1 MMQLLSKYH
10 NLWISMGLSMGI
22 PKHLVEDFVQEM
34 YLRLNKY
41 VKNPDKIMYNETEV
55 NKFYVYITIK
65 NLYNDYLKENKRHQV
80 VRLDDIEVTYE
91 VVETTS
97 DAQQKAEIEK
107 QRAEEKLV
115 NLIHKEVNSWDR
127 WYDQKLFKVYY
138 ETDISMRKL
147 SADTNISVTSIF
159 NSCKNYKEILN
170 TKLAEDFQDYING
183 DFHLIKINKDE

>member
-65 NLYNDYLKENKRHQV
+65 NLYNDYLKENKRYQV

-97 DAQQKAEIEK
+97 DAQQKADIEK